1 MKMDAARELITT
13 DTRAKLSAVW
23 IFVLLNVVFRDL
35 HDLFRPGILQEMMSG
50 VVNGVQLT
58 QETLLLAGVVLEIP
72 IAMVLLSRL
81 LAYRV
86 NRWANIIA
94 SVVTIPLL
102 LISGPKD
109 LDDVWFLAI
118 EVITLL
124 LLAWYTW
131 RWRGIDP
138 SPARAEAQ

>member
-1 MKMDAARELITT
+1 MMSSTRELIST
-13 DTRAKLSAVW
+13 DTKAKLSAVW

-102 LISGPKD
+102 LTSGPKD

-131 RWRGIDP
+131 KWRDP
-138 SPARAEAQ
+138 ELSLANVNR

>member
-1 MKMDAARELITT
+1 MNTASERTAT
-13 DTRAKLSAVW
+13 DTQAKLSAAW
-23 IFVLLNVVFRDL
+23 SFVLLNVVFRDI
-35 HDLFRPGILQEMMSG
+35 HDLFRPGLLQEMMSG

-58 QETLLLAGVVLEIP
+58 DETMLLAGVVLEIP

-94 SVVTIPLL
+94 GAVTIPLL
-102 LISGPKD
+102 LTNGPKD

-118 EVITLL
+118 DVIALL
-124 LLAWYTW
+124 LLVWYAWKW
-131 RWRGIDP
+131 RDP
-138 SPARAEAQ
+138 ELSLAIVNR

>member
-1 MKMDAARELITT
+1 MDEARELITT
-13 DTRAKLSAVW
+13 DARGKLSAAWV
-23 IFVLLNVVFRDL
+23 FVLLNVVFRDL
-35 HDLFRPGILQEMMSG
+35 HDLFRPGLLQEMMSG

-58 QETLLLAGVVLEIP
+58 EETLLLAGVVLEIP

-94 SVVTIPLL
+94 GVVTIPLL
-102 LISGPKD
+102 LTSGPKD

-118 EVITLL
+118 DVITLL
-124 LLAWYTW
+124 LIVWFAW
-131 RWRGIDP
+131 RWRGADP